1 MLGLLEWNHSRHRI
15 HADTTSATA
24 ESQRTTARQRGGGS
38 QHIRH
43 TGHVG
48 TERHQPLPADGLTL
62 RWDPWAGGDGE
73 EVVLRWDNEA
83 WTVSGHS
90 MAARVQWVLRLSPLW
105 QVRQFLLFRDLEM
118 PDLWLG
124 TDGGGRWGEVNGA
137 HRPDLDGATDIIVG
151 CSGFDYAPLLRRT
164 PVDIGQGITAPIIR
178 VDTDTLGLSIVVHTL
193 ARTAESSWEIT
204 DHEAGDT
211 WTLDVD
217 QHGIPTDIVD
227 RHRRR

>member
-1 MLGLLEWNHSRHRI
+1 M
-15 HADTTSATA
+15 
-24 ESQRTTARQRGGGS
+24 
-38 QHIRH
+38 
-43 TGHVG
+43 G
-48 TERHQPLPADGLTL
+48 TERHQPLPADGLTV

-164 PVDIGQGITAPIIR
+164 PVDIGQGINAPIIR
-178 VDTDTLGLSIVVHTL
+178 VDTDTLGLRIVPHTL

-204 DHEAGDT
+204 DHEADDT